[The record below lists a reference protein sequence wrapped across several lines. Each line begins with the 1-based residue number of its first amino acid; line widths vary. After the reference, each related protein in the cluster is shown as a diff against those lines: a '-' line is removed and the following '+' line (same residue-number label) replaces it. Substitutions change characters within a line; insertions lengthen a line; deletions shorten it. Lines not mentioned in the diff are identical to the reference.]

1 MFNGQKGLKNIY
13 LHSFLRL
20 LTLEGRGSLN
30 ALMERTW
37 IELRLSNLVNAKLKI
52 GNVI

>member
-1 MFNGQKGLKNIY
+1 MGKKVLKIFIY
-13 LHSFLRL
+13 ISFLRL

-37 IELRLSNLVNAKLKI
+37 IELRLLNPVNAELKI